1 MTSTSIPTF
10 PFDRPVPTEPS
21 PMLSELRNS
30 CPVAP
35 IELPSGHT
43 AWLVTRFDDVK
54 GVLSDKRFSCR
65 AAAHPSSPPF
75 VPFVQL
81 CPSLLSIDGPQHT
94 AARRLLAQGLNPGF
108 IARMRPVVQQ
118 IVDNALDD
126 LAAAEPPVDF
136 QEIVSVPIGEQLM
149 AKLLGVEP
157 ETVHEL
163 AAHVDAAMSVCE
175 IGDEEV
181 SRRWSALCTMVIDIL
196 HRKLAEPGD
205 DLLSTIAQAN
215 RQQSTMTDEQVVG
228 MLLTVV
234 IGGVDTPIAVITNG
248 LASLLHHRDQ
258 YERLV
263 EDPGRVARA
272 VEEIVRF
279 NPATEIEHLRV
290 VTEDVVIAGTALS
303 AGSPAFTS
311 ITSAN
316 RDSDQFLD
324 PDEFDVERNPNEHIA
339 FGYGPH
345 ACPASAYSRMCL
357 TTFFTSLTQRFS
369 QLQLARP
376 FEDLERRGKGLHSVG
391 IKELLVTWPT

>member
-357 TTFFTSLTQRFS
+357 TTFFTSLTQRFP

-391 IKELLVTWPT
+391 IKELPVTWPT

>member
-196 HRKLAEPGD
+196 AP
-205 DLLSTIAQAN
+205 QA
-215 RQQSTMTDEQVVG
+215 
-228 MLLTVV
+228 
-234 IGGVDTPIAVITNG
+234 
-248 LASLLHHRDQ
+248 
-258 YERLV
+258 
-263 EDPGRVARA
+263 
-272 VEEIVRF
+272 
-279 NPATEIEHLRV
+279 
-290 VTEDVVIAGTALS
+290 
-303 AGSPAFTS
+303 
-311 ITSAN
+311 
-316 RDSDQFLD
+316 
-324 PDEFDVERNPNEHIA
+324 
-339 FGYGPH
+339 
-345 ACPASAYSRMCL
+345 
-357 TTFFTSLTQRFS
+357 
-369 QLQLARP
+369 
-376 FEDLERRGKGLHSVG
+376 RRTG
-391 IKELLVTWPT
+391 

>member
-81 CPSLLSIDGPQHT
+81 CPSLLSIDGPQHRGPPS
-94 AARRLLAQGLNPGF
+94 ARAGPKSGF

-149 AKLLGVEP
+149 AKLLGV
-157 ETVHEL
+157 
-163 AAHVDAAMSVCE
+163 
-175 IGDEEV
+175 
-181 SRRWSALCTMVIDIL
+181 RR
-196 HRKLAEPGD
+196 
-205 DLLSTIAQAN
+205 N
-215 RQQSTMTDEQVVG
+215 R
-228 MLLTVV
+228 
-234 IGGVDTPIAVITNG
+234 
-248 LASLLHHRDQ
+248 
-258 YERLV
+258 
-263 EDPGRVARA
+263 ARA
-272 VEEIVRF
+272 RGARGCGDVR
-279 NPATEIEHLRV
+279 V
-290 VTEDVVIAGTALS
+290 
-303 AGSPAFTS
+303 
-311 ITSAN
+311 
-316 RDSDQFLD
+316 
-324 PDEFDVERNPNEHIA
+324 
-339 FGYGPH
+339 
-345 ACPASAYSRMCL
+345 
-357 TTFFTSLTQRFS
+357 
-369 QLQLARP
+369 
-376 FEDLERRGKGLHSVG
+376 
-391 IKELLVTWPT
+391 

>member
-1 MTSTSIPTF
+1 M
-10 PFDRPVPTEPS
+10 
-21 PMLSELRNS
+21 
-30 CPVAP
+30 
-35 IELPSGHT
+35 
-43 AWLVTRFDDVK
+43 
-54 GVLSDKRFSCR
+54 
-65 AAAHPSSPPF
+65 
-75 VPFVQL
+75 PFVQL

-263 EDPGRVARA
+263 EYPGRVARA

-357 TTFFTSLTQRFS
+357 TTFFTSLTQRFP

>member
-81 CPSLLSIDGPQHT
+81 CPSLLS
-94 AARRLLAQGLNPGF
+94 
-108 IARMRPVVQQ
+108 M
-118 IVDNALDD
+118 
-126 LAAAEPPVDF
+126 
-136 QEIVSVPIGEQLM
+136 
-149 AKLLGVEP
+149 
-157 ETVHEL
+157 
-163 AAHVDAAMSVCE
+163 
-175 IGDEEV
+175 

-357 TTFFTSLTQRFS
+357 TTFFTSLTQRFP